1 MTGRDVIPTGS
12 QVASVLSFPILE
24 PHNIAVGDLL
34 EVLTSAGLDSTT
46 VNAHNAAC
54 GRFCFWSL
62 KVFAEEGLI
71 QSNWAPVAYEWHKE
85 IRMASGP
92 LGITLLNED
101 IVNL

>member
-1 MTGRDVIPTGS
+1 MTGRDVIPMGS

-24 PHNIAVGDLL
+24 PHNITVGDLL

-54 GRFCFWSL
+54 SHFCFRSL

-71 QSNWAPVAYEWHKE
+71 QSNWAMVAYEWHEE

-92 LGITLLNED
+92 LGITLLNKD